1 MRVAFFQYSPF
12 FGKPEKNL
20 DLIREN
26 VQSADSI
33 DILVLPEL
41 ALTGYTFKDYEE
53 AYSLSEEIGGK
64 WCEELVRV
72 AGENSLVMAVGF
84 LEREGE
90 NLYNS
95 AILVDGK
102 GISGIY
108 RKIHL
113 FREEKKIFKSGDK
126 GLPVFS
132 VRGVSVGLLV
142 CFDWI
147 FPEAMRTLA
156 LKGADIIL
164 HPSNLVLPYYQKA
177 AVTRA
182 IENRVFIVLANRTG
196 VEERFGIKNE
206 FTGRSEIVDPKGSVI
221 LEAGET
227 DEGVFSIDIDPGE
240 ARDKKITGANNIF
253 EDRKPEFY
261 ENWG

>member
-12 FGKPEKNL
+12 FGNPEKNL
-20 DLIREN
+20 DLIRKNTRKAEP
-26 VQSADSI
+26 I

-41 ALTGYTFKDYEE
+41 ALTGYTFKDYGE
-53 AYSLSEEIGGK
+53 AYSLSEEIDRK
-64 WCEELVRV
+64 SCEELISI

-84 LEREGE
+84 LEREGK

-95 AILVDGK
+95 AILIDGK
-102 GISGIY
+102 GILGVY

-113 FREEKKIFKSGDK
+113 FDEEKNIFKPGDK
-126 GLPVFS
+126 GFPVFS
-132 VRGVSVGLLV
+132 VHGVNIGLLV
-142 CFDWI
+142 CFDWV

-156 LKGADIIL
+156 LNGADIIL

-196 VEERFGIKNE
+196 IEDRFDMRNE
-206 FTGRSEIVDPKGSVI
+206 FTGCSEIVDPKGKVI
-221 LEAGET
+221 LEAGKA
-227 DEGVFSIDIDPGE
+227 DEGIFSIDINPVE
-240 ARDKKITGANNIF
+240 ARDKKITDLNDVF

-261 ENWG
+261 EL

>member
-1 MRVAFFQYSPF
+1 MRVGFFQYSPF
-12 FGKPEKNL
+12 FGNPEKNL
-20 DLIREN
+20 DLIRDN
-26 VQSADSI
+26 VQRADST

-41 ALTGYTFKDYEE
+41 ALTGYTFKDYKE

-64 WCEELVRV
+64 WCEELIRI
-72 AGENSLVMAVGF
+72 AGENHLVMAAGF
-84 LEREGE
+84 LEREGK

-95 AILVDGK
+95 AVLVDGK

-113 FREEKKIFKSGDK
+113 FREEKNIFKPGDK

-132 VRGVSVGLLV
+132 VLGINIGLLV

-164 HPSNLVLPYYQKA
+164 HPSNLVLPFYQKA

-196 VEERFGIKNE
+196 VEERSGIKNE
-206 FTGRSEIVDPKGSVI
+206 FTGKSEIVDPEGGVI

-227 DEGVFSIDIDPGE
+227 EEGIFSVDINPEE
-240 ARDKKITGANNIF
+240 AGDKKVTELNDLF

-261 ENWG
+261 EN